1 MTNKLLLIAIT
12 LLAFIAFTASPAA
25 LAQQHKTSALINEE
39 LDKLAEFQLSGTLP
53 QAIKEITAK
62 TGVPIEVAP
71 QTYDLL
77 PWGEQTTINAKI
89 ANQTLRKALEAITRK
104 LGLTIELKD
113 EGIEIKPLPALRRL
127 ARRATI
133 EELGVLDL
141 LSRTELKLDADRP
154 TLKQVV
160 AAVDNRLDEL
170 KSSFAVENR
179 AQADAVLEAA
189 VPVARNATLL
199 AALEAIPQ
207 ATDATWYPW
216 GDTLIVL
223 PKADHVR
230 DTLSKTIT
238 RSWNGVDISQVLA
251 ELSNVSGTNFIIE
264 PGAVQ
269 RIPGDSRNIRLV
281 LENAPIQ
288 QALESIAGFTGL
300 AWSVNDK
307 GVYIWNAGNSAGQ
320 SREPSIGLL
329 TLDNGL
335 QVVLRESQV
344 PADLREYVKFK
355 TTQHFEKMRQQMRDE
370 NFKPTTQPTATTAP
384 TLKRPDDL

>member
-1 MTNKLLLIAIT
+1 
-12 LLAFIAFTASPAA
+12 
-25 LAQQHKTSALINEE
+25 
-39 LDKLAEFQLSGTLP
+39 
-53 QAIKEITAK
+53 
-62 TGVPIEVAP
+62 VPIEVAP

-104 LGLTIELKD
+104 LGLSIELKD
-113 EGIEIKPLPALRRL
+113 EAIQIKPLPALRRL
-127 ARRATI
+127 GRRATI

-179 AQADAVLEAA
+179 AQADAMLDAP

-216 GDTLIVL
+216 GDTLVVL

-238 RSWNGVDISQVLA
+238 RSWNGVDVSQVLA
-251 ELSNVSGTNFIIE
+251 ELSNVSGTNFVIE

-344 PADLREYVKFK
+344 PADLREYVKYK
-355 TTQHFEKMRQQMRDE
+355 TNQRFTEMRKQMRDE
-370 NFKPTTQPTATTAP
+370 NFKPSTQPTATSAP
-384 TLKRPDDL
+384 ASQRRDDL

>member
-1 MTNKLLLIAIT
+1 MHRIIILAILTIA
-12 LLAFIAFTASPAA
+12 AAAAPAA
-25 LAQQHKTSALINEE
+25 LAQPKTSALINEE
-39 LDKLAEFQLSGTLP
+39 LDKIIEPLQLSGTLP

-104 LGLTIELKD
+104 LGLTIELRD
-113 EGIEIKPLPALRRL
+113 EAIEVKPLPALRRL
-127 ARRATI
+127 GRRATV

-154 TLKQVV
+154 TVKQIL

-170 KSSFAVENR
+170 KSPFAVENR
-179 AQADAVLEAA
+179 AFADAIVDAP

-199 AALEAIPQ
+199 AALEAISQ

-216 GDTLIVL
+216 GNTLIVR

-230 DTLSKTIT
+230 ELLAKTIT
-238 RSWNGVDISQVLA
+238 RSWNGVDVSQVLA
-251 ELSNVSGTNFIIE
+251 ELASLSGTSFIIE

-269 RIPGDSRNIRLV
+269 RIAGDSRNIRLV

-307 GVYIWNAGNSAGQ
+307 GVYIWNAGSAAGQ
-320 SREPSIGLL
+320 TREPSIGWI
-329 TLDNGL
+329 TLDNG
-335 QVVLRESQV
+335 VHVILRESQV
-344 PADLREYVKFK
+344 PADLREYVKHK
-355 TTQHFEKMRQQMRDE
+355 TNQHFEQLRKQMNDE
-370 NFKPTTQPTATTAP
+370 GFKPSTQPATTAP
-384 TLKRPDDL
+384 ATQRRDDL

>member
-1 MTNKLLLIAIT
+1 MTNSFVTRVLTIACVVM
-12 LLAFIAFTASPAA
+12 AVCTAPL
-25 LAQQHKTSALINEE
+25 LAQQKTSALINEE
-39 LDKLAEFQLSGTLP
+39 LDKLAEFQLSGTFP

-62 TGVPIEVAP
+62 TGVPIEVTP

-104 LGLTIELKD
+104 LGLTLELKD
-113 EGIEIKPLPALRRL
+113 EAIEIKPLPALRRL
-127 ARRATI
+127 GRRATV

-154 TLKQVV
+154 TLRQVV

-170 KSSFAVENR
+170 KSAFAVENR
-179 AQADAVLEAA
+179 AQADAVLDAP

-199 AALEAIPQ
+199 AALDAIPQ

-238 RSWNGVDISQVLA
+238 RSWTGVDVSQVLA
-251 ELSNVSGTNFIIE
+251 ELSNVSGTNFVIE

-370 NFKPTTQPTATTAP
+370 NFKPTTQPAASTPTTQ
-384 TLKRPDDL
+384 RRDDF

>member
-12 LLAFIAFTASPAA
+12 LLAFIAFIASPAA

-179 AQADAVLEAA
+179 AQADAVLEAP

-307 GVYIWNAGNSAGQ
+307 GVYIWNPGNASGQ
-320 SREPSIGLL
+320 TREPSIGWI
-329 TLDNGL
+329 TLDNG
-335 QVVLRESQV
+335 VHVILRESQV
-344 PADLREYVKFK
+344 PADLREYVKHK
-355 TTQHFEKMRQQMRDE
+355 TNQHFEKLREQMRDE
-370 NFKPTTQPTATTAP
+370 GFKPTTQPATTAP
-384 TLKRPDDL
+384 ATTQRRDDL

>member
-1 MTNKLLLIAIT
+1 MTNKLLLAAIA
-12 LLAFIAFTASPAA
+12 LLALIATPTF
-25 LAQQHKTSALINEE
+25 AQQKTSALINEE
-39 LDKLAEFQLSGTLP
+39 LDKLAEFQLSGTFP

-62 TGVPIEVAP
+62 TGVPIEVTP

-104 LGLTIELKD
+104 LGLSIELKD
-113 EGIEIKPLPALRRL
+113 EAIEIKPLPALRRL
-127 ARRATI
+127 GRRATV

-154 TLKQVV
+154 TLRQVV

-179 AQADAVLEAA
+179 AQADAVLDTP

-238 RSWNGVDISQVLA
+238 RSWNGVDVSQVLA
-251 ELSNVSGTNFIIE
+251 ELSNVSGANFVIE

-344 PADLREYVKFK
+344 PADLREYVKYK
-355 TTQHFEKMRQQMRDE
+355 TNQRFTEMRKQMRDE
-370 NFKPTTQPTATTAP
+370 NFKPSTQPTATSAP
-384 TLKRPDDL
+384 ASHRRDDL